1 MRTIIVIMSRG
12 RKKEGREPYKT
23 KVFPETRE
31 TLDRLGEEAG
41 VPPNHAID
49 ALASLA
55 AADDTVWR
63 RTIHLLMQGRKGGDA

>member
-1 MRTIIVIMSRG
+1 MSRG

-49 ALASLA
+49 ALAALA
-55 AADDTVWR
+55 ATDDGVWK
-63 RTIHLLMQGRKGGDA
+63 RTIHLLTQQVRKGDDA